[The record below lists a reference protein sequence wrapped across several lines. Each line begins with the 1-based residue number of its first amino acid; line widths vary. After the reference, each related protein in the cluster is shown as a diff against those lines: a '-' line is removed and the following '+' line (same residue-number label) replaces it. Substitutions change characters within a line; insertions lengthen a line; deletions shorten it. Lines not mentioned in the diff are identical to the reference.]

1 MITDTLANA
10 ALYHGVHPRL
20 AAAFEYLRAF
30 DPATADGKQPVD
42 EDRIYAQVQSYAT
55 KPAAEKKWE
64 SHRRYA
70 DIQYIVAG
78 RERITYAHVS
88 QLAGATDYNDAKDVT
103 HYAGPSG
110 AASTLHLEAG
120 QWAIFLRDDGH
131 QPGVAAEEGGSE
143 DVRKVVMKVLL

>member
-20 AAAFEYLRAF
+20 AAAFDYLRSF
-30 DPATADGKQPVD
+30 DPATADGKHPVD
-42 EDRIYAQVQSYAT
+42 GDRVYAQVQSYAT
-55 KPAAEKKWE
+55 RPAAEKKWE

-78 RERITYAHVS
+78 RERIGYAHVA

-103 HYAGPSG
+103 NYAGASG
-110 AASTLHLEAG
+110 EASALHLEAG
-120 QWAIFLRDDGH
+120 QWAIFLPDDGH
-131 QPGVAAEEGGSE
+131 QPGVAVSGSE

>member
-20 AAAFEYLRAF
+20 AAAFAYLQSF
-30 DPATADGKQPVD
+30 DPATADGKVPVD
-42 EDRIYAQVQSYAT
+42 EDRVYAQVQSYAT

-88 QLAGATDYNDAKDVT
+88 QLAGATPYNDAKDVT
-103 HYAGPSG
+103 NYSGPTG
-110 AASTLHLEAG
+110 EASTLSLAAG
-120 QWAIFLRDDGH
+120 QWAIFLPDDGH
-131 QPGVAAEEGGSE
+131 QPGVVVEGSE
-143 DVRKVVMKVLL
+143 EVRKVVMKVLL